1 MISLE
6 VKKEW
11 NGNHT
16 FTVSNYWDKQSLT
29 TALFVSDFQI
39 DHIRQSVSYCGSLDD
54 AIQTIKRILGI

>member
-11 NGNHT
+11 NGNYT

-39 DHIRQSVSYCGSLDD
+39 DHIRQKVSYCGSLDD